1 MFKYFV
7 KFNRYPIYKQL
18 ISRFYSQISDASQIP
33 KPLSNEED
41 LNLPENMTQKAQNLP
56 EIRIL
61 EELDLPYNLFGN
73 KVELEPKVLKEILL
87 NS

>member
-18 ISRFYSQISDASQIP
+18 ISHFYSQISDASQIP